1 MKVTITSQE
10 QSDIFDSI
18 SIDDKKAL
26 GNKNI
31 YADLMFIAAD
41 NYITSTLK
49 KQGVGIVLTVVGET
63 YFNDVKE
70 FQFKGSKKKMQQ
82 NNYVF
87 VGAKKSDINF
97 YGFLSKEDL
106 FELAVTEKRGLYKIT
121 LDKLKPIEQL

>member
-1 MKVTITSQE
+1 MKVTITPQE

-18 SIDDKKAL
+18 NVDVKKNL

-31 YADLMFIAAD
+31 YEDLMFIAAD

-49 KQGVGIVLTVVGET
+49 KEGVGIVLTVVGEA

-70 FQFKGSKKKMQQ
+70 FQFKGSKKKMEKD
-82 NNYVF
+82 NYVF

-97 YGFLSKEDL
+97 YGFLSKDDL
-106 FELAVTEKRGLYKIT
+106 FDLAVTEKRGLYKIT